1 MRTEISDARSE
12 IGIARRGTL
21 GELDRKLCERH
32 GGDDASLLRHNND
45 LISYSGGTQLSSN
58 VFHFRLEE
66 E

>member
-45 LISYSGGTQLSSN
+45 HI
-58 VFHFRLEE
+58 R
-66 E
+66 